1 MRLIEWQ
8 AQRSEKMERQIVGK
22 NNERGKK
29 RGKKRGMG
37 RFIIVLRDVMSS
49 C

>member
-22 NNERGKK
+22 NNERGKEREEK
-29 RGKKRGMG
+29 REGGG
-37 RFIIVLRDVMSS
+37 SL
-49 C
+49 